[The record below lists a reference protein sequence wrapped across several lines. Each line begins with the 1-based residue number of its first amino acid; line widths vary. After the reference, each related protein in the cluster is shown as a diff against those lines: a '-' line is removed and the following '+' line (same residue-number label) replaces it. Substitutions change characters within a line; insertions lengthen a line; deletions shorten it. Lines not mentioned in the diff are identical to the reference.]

1 MGVLFNV
8 ACAPSRVSHAWR
20 KIQQK
25 GTESVWELE
34 TNACTLSPKL
44 SIILVWDDY
53 ADACKATLCCN
64 DRSQVELPCTK
75 SSLETVQQQAWNE
88 ALIMLDNA
96 ATEMRKYVRHS
107 RSERPAVVEDN
118 IKQLFLR

>member
-1 MGVLFNV
+1 MGVLFNM
-8 ACAPSRVSHAWR
+8 ASAPSRVSHAWR

-34 TNACTLSPKL
+34 MNACALFPKL
-44 SIILVWDDY
+44 SIILVWDDND
-53 ADACKATLCCN
+53 DACKATLCCN
-64 DRSQVELPCTK
+64 DRSQVELPCKK
-75 SSLETVQQQAWNE
+75 SSLGTVQQQVWNE
-88 ALIMLDNA
+88 ALTMLDNA

-118 IKQLFLR
+118 TEQLFLR